1 VQSAVESLS
10 PTKVKLTVEVP
21 FAELEPSLASAYKKL
36 GAQVKIPGF
45 RPGKVPP
52 GIIDQRIGRGAVL
65 DEAVNEAI
73 PRFYGQAVEDNAVR
87 ILGRPDIDVTEF
99 TDGEKLT
106 FTAEVEVRPEVTLP
120 AFDSLTVTVDNAVAD
135 DAEVD
140 AQLGTLRDRFAVLQG
155 VERAVETGDFVSIDL
170 SATVDG
176 EPVEGAS
183 ASGLSYEVGTDALV
197 PGIDEQL
204 VGMNA
209 GESRTFATK
218 LVAGEYADQLAD
230 VTVTVKTVKTKQLPE
245 LDDEFATTASE
256 FDTIDELRADIRGR
270 IERVKRLQQ
279 GVEARD
285 KVLEALLAAIELPLP
300 EGFVA
305 NEIEW
310 REQSIQSQLDQYGIS
325 REDYLETEGR
335 TEEELTSEIRTGATE
350 AVKAQLVL
358 DAVADAEEIGVG
370 QDELMD
376 QIVRRAQRSGV
387 TPDAYAQHMVEHGH
401 LPDLVAEVR
410 RGKAL
415 AHVLESAVVKDSS
428 GNTVDLSLLA
438 EDAAPGA

>member
-1 VQSAVESLS
+1 VQSAVESVS

-36 GAQVKIPGF
+36 GSQVKIPGF

-52 GIIDQRIGRGAVL
+52 GIIDQRIGRGTVL
-65 DEAVNEAI
+65 EEAVNEAI
-73 PRFYGQAVEDNAVR
+73 PHFYGQAVEDNAVR

-120 AFDSLTVTVDNAVAD
+120 DFASIKVSVEDAVAS
-135 DAEVD
+135 DAEID
-140 AQLGTLRDRFAVLQG
+140 EQIATMRDRFAVLQG
-155 VERAVETGDFVSIDL
+155 ANRPAQTGDFVSIDL
-170 SATVDG
+170 VATVDG

-183 ASGLSYEVGTDALV
+183 ATGLSYEVGTDGLV
-197 PGIDEQL
+197 PGIDDQL
-204 VGMNA
+204 VGMSE
-209 GESRTFATK
+209 GDSRTFATK
-218 LVAGEYADQLAD
+218 LVAGEHADQVAD
-230 VTVTVKTVKTKQLPE
+230 VTVTVKTVKTKRLPE

-256 FDTIDELRADIRGR
+256 FDTLDELRTDIRER

-285 KVLEALLAAIELPLP
+285 KALEALLAAVELPLP

-305 NEIEW
+305 TEVQW
-310 REQSIQSQLDQYGIS
+310 REQSIQSQLDQYGIT
-325 REDYLETEGR
+325 RDAYLESEGT
-335 TEEELTSEIRTGATE
+335 TEEQLTEEIRSGATE

-358 DAVADAEEIGVG
+358 DAVADAEEIGVA

-415 AHVLESAVVKDSS
+415 AHVLEAASVTDAS
-428 GNTVDLSLLA
+428 GNPVDLGKLA
-438 EDAAPGA
+438 EDAGAGV